1 MSRGTWSL
9 TKATVIITFAD
20 YSERWLA
27 NRRVKGQP
35 LAERTREGYTDLL
48 DRFILPTFGNRL
60 IHTITRDDVDNWYER
75 TAKDTPTYRARATL
89 RVATR
94 WNPPP
99 SKNLAV
105 ITDAMPPRY
114 RLLVRLAAWCAL
126 RFGELTELRRA
137 DIDASRGVIRVRRGV
152 VYVDG
157 RFVVKTSKSAAGV
170 RDVTIPPHL
179 MPLVREHLL
188 AYTGPGPDGLLFP
201 SKNDPQDHLGQSTL
215 TWIYY
220 PARDAAGR
228 PDLHSHDLRHTGLT
242 WAAWSGAT
250 LAELM
255 SRAGHSTP
263 AMAIRYQHA
272 AQDRDAIIAQKLSA
286 MVGWE
291 AEQATS

>member
-1 MSRGTWSL
+1 MCGTYDPPASDATCPRAL
-9 TKATVIITFAD
+9 T
-20 YSERWLA
+20 
-27 NRRVKGQP
+27 
-35 LAERTREGYTDLL
+35 
-48 DRFILPTFGNRL
+48 RL
-60 IHTITRDDVDNWYER
+60 HR
-75 TAKDTPTYRARATL
+75 PRAGRA
-89 RVATR
+89 A
-94 WNPPP
+94 
-99 SKNLAV
+99 
-105 ITDAMPPRY
+105 
-114 RLLVRLAAWCAL
+114 
-126 RFGELTELRRA
+126 
-137 DIDASRGVIRVRRGV
+137 
-152 VYVDG
+152 
-157 RFVVKTSKSAAGV
+157 
-170 RDVTIPPHL
+170 
-179 MPLVREHLL
+179 
-188 AYTGPGPDGLLFP
+188 FP